1 MRANWS
7 DPTDENIT
15 ALGAITESVSNMD
28 MESSTSTFS
37 FSFPELLNSLCLFVI
52 VIQIF

>member
-28 MESSTSTFS
+28 MESNTSTVNIPLTTFS
-37 FSFPELLNSLCLFVI
+37 FSFPELLNS
-52 VIQIF
+52 